1 MIDDHAF
8 PHKVEVNLYMLHALV
23 LNGIGGEVD
32 GTDIVVV
39 NKGTLR
45 QQSMEL
51 LKQLPQPAGL
61 HHAIGH
67 GLVLNLGT
75 RAGDNILTLQR
86 PGDEA
91 GTEEHSVAQGG
102 SACV

>member
-1 MIDDHAF
+1 VQDTDTDMIDDHAF
-8 PHKVEVNLYMLHALV
+8 PHKVEVNLDMLHALV

-39 NKGTLR
+39 NKGALR
-45 QQSMEL
+45 QRSMEL

-75 RAGDNILTLQR
+75 QMGDDILTLQR
-86 PGDEA
+86 PGEM
-91 GTEEHSVAQGG
+91 
-102 SACV
+102 ACV